1 MEHTIWIW
9 IGFNLFVLSMLA
21 LDLGVFHRKT
31 HAISVPE
38 AIGWSVFWITLAL
51 VFCAGLWAFEGPTPA
66 LEFLTGFL
74 IEKSLSVDNLFVFLL
89 IFTYFNVPRLYQ
101 HKVLFWGIIGA
112 LVFRGIFIITGVKLI
127 HQFHWLIYVFGVFL
141 VLSGIKMALQKD
153 KKVEPEKNPVIRLSQ
168 RCFKVTHSF
177 ESGTFFVREGGK
189 LVATPLFV
197 TLLFVEMTD
206 IVFAVDSIP
215 AILAVSRDPFI
226 VYTANVFAI
235 LGLRSLYFALAGIM
249 GMFHYLH
256 YGLSLILVFVGFKMM
271 LSDTAYK
278 ILTANALGIVA
289 LILLLSVVLSMV
301 LPQKKTEL
309 EEELEEAITK
319 NAEMDAALEEKISS
333 ENH

>member
-1 MEHTIWIW
+1 
-9 IGFNLFVLSMLA
+9 MLA
-21 LDLGVFHRKT
+21 LDLGVFHRKA
-31 HAISVPE
+31 HAISVRE
-38 AIGWSVFWITLAL
+38 AIAWSIFWISLAL
-51 VFCAGLWAFEGPTPA
+51 VFCAGLWVIEGSKPA

-101 HKVLFWGIIGA
+101 HKVLFWGILGA
-112 LVFRGIFIITGVKLI
+112 LFFRGIFIITGVKLI

-141 VLSGIKMALQKD
+141 VLSGIKMAFQKD
-153 KKVEPEKNPVIRLSQ
+153 KKLEPEKNPVIRMFQ

-177 ESGTFFVREGGK
+177 ESGKFFIREGGK

-256 YGLSLILVFVGFKMM
+256 YGLSLILVFVGFKMV
-271 LSDTAYK
+271 LSDSAYK
-278 ILTANALGIVA
+278 IPTAAALGVVA
-289 LILLLSVVLSMV
+289 FILVLSVILSVLI
-301 LPQKKTEL
+301 PQKKTEL
-309 EEELEEAITK
+309 EEELEEAITR
-319 NAEMDAALEEKISS
+319 NSELDAGLEQSVSGKKP
-333 ENH
+333 